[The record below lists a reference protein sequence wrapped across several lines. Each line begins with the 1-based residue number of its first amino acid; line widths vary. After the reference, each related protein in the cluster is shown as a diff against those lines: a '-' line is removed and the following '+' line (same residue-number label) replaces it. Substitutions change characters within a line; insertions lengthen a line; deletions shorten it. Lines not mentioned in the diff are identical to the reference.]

1 MLAGVHLEA
10 QEGSGMS
17 FLEDLHK
24 VKRSKEFQEKELEQL
39 KKITHLRREQKFKDL
54 EPMVRDMLDA
64 MGMATWGST
73 DGQRNYEILSDIA
86 GFRWKL
92 FSGPYEYVLKLIF
105 DEEGQDYFEVG
116 VMGNMARSL
125 STAKPELSQILKTI
139 YKRGPDYTGIQTR
152 DNRKKPKK

>member
-1 MLAGVHLEA
+1 
-10 QEGSGMS
+10 MS

-39 KKITHLRREQKFKDL
+39 KRITNLRREQKYKDL

-73 DGQRNYEILSDIA
+73 DGQRNYEILSDIR

-105 DEEGQDYFEVG
+105 EEEGQDYFEVG

-125 STAKPELSQILKTI
+125 GTAKLDLSQILKTI
-139 YKRGPDYTGIQTR
+139 YKRGPDYTGVETR